1 MYIQPLFWILTVTCF
16 ILVSGRAE
24 GAKEVAQQ
32 SSSGKKSGWKH
43 HGCYAI
49 ILI

>member
-32 SSSGKKSGWKH
+32 SSSEKNPAGNTMVVMP
-43 HGCYAI
+43 
-49 ILI
+49 